1 MSEHMNYEEIKLCIF
16 PSPKS
21 YSSVL
26 TPLKE
31 LMRLT
36 RYDDMLSHRTRDYRE
51 RYAAMGK
58 ESAKVIKET
67 MVYAF
72 SVAVNFHGTGHTA
85 LQASYWTGLAM
96 CDLDHID
103 EPDELEIAFE
113 RLTRDPHVIFMYRT
127 ISGRGLRVIYSYQ
140 RENGRK
146 IDDTSWKAAFLFGNE
161 RLSQVAGHPYDEA
174 CKDYTRLSG
183 MAFDPNTFF
192 NPDAEPFTIPDDL
205 IVEENCEHQEH
216 GRPRKE
222 YQPNTHEVTV
232 ETAWPKVEQMLKEK
246 HIEYM
251 AGQHHDYIL
260 HAAYLFNRYGVPLD
274 ELLQWA
280 EQEWADHNGD
290 ERERA
295 IRHKYKDTDKH
306 GTWKLN
312 KPAKGRE
319 NAMVTLPEIRQWLSE
334 RIVARYN
341 LVTDQMLWR
350 PKKSEVASQASD
362 LDLQTS
368 DAVWK
373 QVDNILYN
381 TLRGRIAADT
391 SKRVLTQDVKS
402 VVESDFAEQVH
413 PVREY
418 IQLLPSWDGVDR
430 VAEVASHVHVKAALQ
445 KQSDDDA
452 QQIFYQRLKQWLIGM
467 VATWMNDKECNQE
480 ILTFIGD
487 QGIYKTTFFRHI
499 LPPPLH
505 AYFWENTHNSFS
517 HKDDRIACAENCL
530 VDIEEIEAI
539 EGSDMEQLKG
549 LVTSEFIK
557 ERRPYA
563 IFREQK
569 HRLCSFCATGNQ
581 QRILTDI
588 SGTRRWLCF
597 LVDTIDNP
605 REWNLNYEQLY
616 AQLYQ
621 EYQQGFRYYL
631 TKTEENHLNE
641 ANQPF
646 RQISPEEEL
655 ITCRLRK
662 PVRNET
668 PKRMS
673 ASMICQLLVG
683 GPGKGLS
690 VVKIGQVMRKKKFR
704 SMIINGYEL
713 FLVIE
718 VPFDK
723 QQEYLSSED
732 FESSKESDDIFPT
745 PVEQTLNFEPTDE
758 DLPF

>member
-1 MSEHMNYEEIKLCIF
+1 MNYEELKLCIF

-36 RYDDMLSHRTRDYRE
+36 RYDETLSIRTRDYRE
-51 RYAAMGK
+51 RYAYMGK

-103 EPDELEIAFE
+103 DPEELEIAFE
-113 RLTRDPHVIFMYRT
+113 RLSKDPHVVFMYRT
-127 ISGRGLRVIYSYQ
+127 ISGRGLRIIYCYQ

-146 IDDTSWKAAFLFGNE
+146 IDDTAWKAAFLFGNE

-174 CKDYTRLSG
+174 CRDFTRLSG
-183 MAFDPNTFF
+183 MAYDPKLFF
-192 NPDAEPFTIPDDL
+192 NPEAEPYTIPDDL

-216 GRPRKE
+216 GRPRKK

-232 ETAWPKVEQMLKEK
+232 ETAWPKVDQMLKEK
-246 HIEYM
+246 HIEYL

-260 HAAYLFNRYGVPLD
+260 HAAYLFNRFGVPLD
-274 ELLQWA
+274 DLLQWA
-280 EQEWADHNGD
+280 EQEWADHNSE

-295 IRHKYKDTDKH
+295 IRHKYKDIDKH

-319 NAMVTLPEIRQWLSE
+319 NSMVTLPEIRQWLSE
-334 RIVARYN
+334 RIIARYN

-350 PKKSEVASQASD
+350 PKGENPE
-362 LDLQTS
+362 
-368 DAVWK
+368 WK
-373 QVDNILYN
+373 QVDNIFYN

-391 SKRVLTQDVKS
+391 GKRVLTQDVKS

-430 VAEVASHVHVKAALQ
+430 VAEVAGHVHVKATLQ
-445 KQSDDDA
+445 NQSDEDA
-452 QQIFYQRLKQWLIGM
+452 QRSLYQRLKQWLVGM
-467 VATWMNDKECNQE
+467 VATWVNDKECNQE
-480 ILTFIGD
+480 ILTFIGA

-517 HKDDRIACAENCL
+517 HKDDRIACSENCL

-549 LVTSEFIK
+549 LVTSDYIK

-563 IFREQK
+563 IFRERK

-597 LVDTIDNP
+597 LVDAIDYP
-605 REWNLNYEQLY
+605 GDWNLNYEQLY
-616 AQLYQ
+616 AQLYH

-631 TKTEENHLNE
+631 TKAEESRLNDD
-641 ANQPF
+641 NQPF
-646 RQISPEEEL
+646 RQVSPEEEL
-655 ITCRLRK
+655 IMCRLRK
-662 PVRNET
+662 PLRKET

-690 VVKIGQVMRKKKFR
+690 VTKIGQVMRNRKFR
-704 SMIINGYEL
+704 SVIKDGYEL

-718 VPFDK
+718 IPFDK
-723 QQEYLSSED
+723 QQEYLSSECFGSQKIEEETAQD
-732 FESSKESDDIFPT
+732 PEA
-745 PVEQTLNFEPTDE
+745 QQL

>member
-1 MSEHMNYEEIKLCIF
+1 MNYEELKLCLF

-26 TPLKE
+26 TPLRE

-36 RYDDMLSHRTRDYRE
+36 RYDEMLSHRTREYRE

-67 MVYAF
+67 MVHAF

-103 EPDELEIAFE
+103 DPDELEIAFE
-113 RLTRDPHVIFMYRT
+113 RLANDPHVIFMYRT
-127 ISGRGLRVIYSYQ
+127 ISGRGLRIIYSYQ
-140 RENGRK
+140 RENDRK
-146 IDDTSWKAAFLFGNE
+146 IDDTAWKAAFLFGNE
-161 RLSQVAGHPYDEA
+161 RLSLVAGHAYDAA
-174 CKDYTRLSG
+174 CKDFTRLSG
-183 MAFDPNTFF
+183 MAYDPNLFF
-192 NPDAEPFTIPDDL
+192 NPDALPFTIPDDL

-232 ETAWPKVEQMLKEK
+232 EVAWPKVEQMLKEK
-246 HIEYM
+246 HIEYQ

-274 ELLQWA
+274 QLLQWA
-280 EQEWADHNGD
+280 EQEWADHNGE

-295 IRHKYKDTDKH
+295 IRHKYKDTDRH
-306 GTWKLN
+306 GTWKMN
-312 KPAKGRE
+312 KPTKGRE
-319 NAMVTLPEIRQWLSE
+319 NSMVTLPEIRQWLSE

-350 PKKSEVASQASD
+350 AKNSEART
-362 LDLQTS
+362 QTS
-368 DAVWK
+368 DIGLQPSDLGWQ
-373 QVDNILYN
+373 QVDNIFYN
-381 TLRGRIAADT
+381 TQRGRIAADT
-391 SKRVLTQDVKS
+391 GKRVLTQDVKS

-430 VAEVASHVHVKAALQ
+430 VAEVAGHVHVKAALQ
-445 KQSDDDA
+445 SQTDEDA
-452 QQIFYQRLKQWLIGM
+452 QQSLYQQLKKWLVGM

-480 ILTFIGD
+480 ILTFIGP

-499 LPPPLH
+499 LPPPLS

-517 HKDDRIACAENCL
+517 HKDDRIACSENCL

-549 LVTSEFIK
+549 LVTSESIK

-569 HRLCSFCATGNQ
+569 HRLCSFCATGNE
-581 QRILTDI
+581 QRILTDN
-588 SGTRRWLCF
+588 SGTRRWICF
-597 LVDTIDNP
+597 LVETIENP

-631 TKTEENHLNE
+631 TKPEEARLNE

-646 RQISPEEEL
+646 RQVSPEEEL
-655 ITCRLRK
+655 IMCRLRR
-662 PVRNET
+662 PLRNET

-683 GPGKGLS
+683 GPGHGLS
-690 VVKIGQVMRKKKFR
+690 VKKIGQVMRNSKFR
-704 SMIINGYEL
+704 SVIRNGYEL
-713 FLVIE
+713 FLVMEI
-718 VPFDK
+718 PFDK
-723 QQEYLSSED
+723 QQEYLATEEKEIEENDHQTED
-732 FESSKESDDIFPT
+732 APQQLD
-745 PVEQTLNFEPTDE
+745 LNFESNE

>member
-1 MSEHMNYEEIKLCIF
+1 MNYEEIKLCLF

-26 TPLKE
+26 TSLKE

-36 RYDDMLSHRTRDYRE
+36 RYDSVLSNRTHDYRE
-51 RYAAMGK
+51 RYKYMGK

-85 LQASYWTGLAM
+85 TQASYWTGLAM
-96 CDLDHID
+96 CDIDHIGN
-103 EPDELEIAFE
+103 PDELEIAFE
-113 RLTRDPHVIFMYRT
+113 RLTKDPHVIFMYRT
-127 ISGRGLRVIYSYQ
+127 ISGRGLRIIYCYQ
-140 RENGRK
+140 REKGQK
-146 IDDTSWKAAFLFGNE
+146 IDDTTWKAAFLFGNE
-161 RLSQVAGHPYDEA
+161 RLSQTAGQSYDEA
-174 CKDYTRLSG
+174 CKDFTRLSG
-183 MAFDPNTFF
+183 MAFDPNLFF
-192 NPDAEPFTIPDDL
+192 NPNAEPYTIPDDL
-205 IVEENCEHQEH
+205 IVEENCKHQEH

-222 YQPNTHEVTV
+222 YQPGTHETTV
-232 ETAWPKVEQMLKEK
+232 EAAWPKVEQMLKEK
-246 HIEYM
+246 HIEYQ

-280 EQEWADHNGD
+280 EQEWGDHNGE

-295 IRHKYKDTDKH
+295 IRHKYKDTDRH

-312 KPAKGRE
+312 KPTKGRE
-319 NAMVTLPEIRQWLSE
+319 NAMVTLPEIRLWLSE
-334 RIVARYN
+334 RFVARYN

-350 PKKSEVASQASD
+350 AKNED
-362 LDLQTS
+362 RD
-368 DAVWK
+368 WK
-373 QVDNILYN
+373 QVDNIFYN
-381 TLRGRIAADT
+381 TLRGRIASDT
-391 SKRVLTQDVKS
+391 GKRVLTQDVRS
-402 VVESDFAEQVH
+402 TVESDFAEQIH
-413 PVREY
+413 PIREY
-418 IQLLPSWDGVDR
+418 IQLLPSWDGRDR
-430 VAEVASHVHVKAALQ
+430 VAEVADHVHIKAALQ
-445 KQSDDDA
+445 NQSYEDA
-452 QQIFYQRLKQWLIGM
+452 HKTFYHQLKKWLVGM
-467 VATWMNDKECNQE
+467 VTTWMNDKECNQE
-480 ILTFIGD
+480 ILTFIGP

-505 AYFWENTHNSFS
+505 PYFWENTHNSFS
-517 HKDDRIACAENCL
+517 HKDDRIACSENCL

-549 LVTSEFIK
+549 LVTSDSIK

-581 QRILTDI
+581 QRILTDV

-597 LVDTIDNP
+597 LVEAIDNP
-605 REWNLNYEQLY
+605 REWDLDYEQLY
-616 AQLYQ
+616 AQLYH

-631 TKTEENHLNE
+631 TKSEENRLNE

-655 ITCRLRK
+655 IMCRLRR
-662 PVRNET
+662 PLRNET
-668 PKRMS
+668 PKLMS
-673 ASMICQLLVG
+673 ASMICSLLVG

-690 VVKIGQVMRKKKFR
+690 VHKIGQIMRNSKFR
-704 SMIINGYEL
+704 SVIRNGYEL
-713 FLVIE
+713 FLVMEI
-718 VPFDK
+718 PYDK
-723 QQEYLSSED
+723 QQEFLSSED
-732 FESSKESDDIFPT
+732 FES
-745 PVEQTLNFEPTDE
+745 QNFEEEEPQETE
-758 DLPF
+758 PQQLDLPF